1 MSLNKINYINR
12 YNKENYK
19 MYQFRVKKSNLKM
32 IKKLDEIDNKNLYI
46 TNLIAEDLESNV
58 LTIKQ
63 IKERIKPVMQK
74 FNIKEVYLF
83 GSYSRGEADNNSDVD
98 IYCESGDLK
107 TLYDEVEL
115 KKLLE
120 KSLGK
125 KVDIVTIGSQMNDFF
140 KAQLEEDKIRLWWL
154 LKILVFF

>member
-1 MSLNKINYINR
+1 MSLNKINYINK

-83 GSYSRGEADNNSDVD
+83 GSYSRGEANSNSDVD

-140 KAQLEEDKIRLWWL
+140 KAQLEEDKIRLW
-154 LKILVFF
+154 

>member
-63 IKERIKPVMQK
+63 IKKRIKPVMQK

-83 GSYSRGEADNNSDVD
+83 GSYSRGEANNNSDVD

-140 KAQLEEDKIRLWWL
+140 KAQLEEDKIRLW
-154 LKILVFF
+154 

>member
-83 GSYSRGEADNNSDVD
+83 GSYSRGEANSNSDVD

-140 KAQLEEDKIRLWWL
+140 KAQLEEDKIRLW
-154 LKILVFF
+154 

>member
-1 MSLNKINYINR
+1 MSLNKINYINK

-63 IKERIKPVMQK
+63 IKEHIKPVMQK

-83 GSYSRGEADNNSDVD
+83 GSYSRGEANSNSDVD

-140 KAQLEEDKIRLWWL
+140 KAQLEEDKIRLW
-154 LKILVFF
+154 

>member
-1 MSLNKINYINR
+1 MSLNKINYINK

-46 TNLIAEDLESNV
+46 TNLIAEELKSNV
-58 LTIKQ
+58 VTIKQ

-74 FNIKEVYLF
+74 FKIKEVYLF
-83 GSYSRGEADNNSDVD
+83 GSYSRGEANNNSDVD

-140 KAQLEEDKIRLWWL
+140 KAQLEDDKIRLW
-154 LKILVFF
+154 